1 MTTYRLQNGQL
12 RVLCDGTQ
20 VFDVDQSTFLAILQ
34 EWEPRIDN
42 FVWRP
47 VWRTCHNTFDVW
59 WPWQDKFNVI
69 LRRWVWHLE
78 RDYYELNL
86 TLKKIGADKKL
97 IVYIDNIGMEVTIN
111 KYRKITIKLHASM
124 RGGYFDNI
132 IRYVVGLPAS
142 KETISAGI
150 EI

>member
-1 MTTYRLQNGQL
+1 MTTYNLPNGN
-12 RVLCDGTQ
+12 VLSVYDDGTQ
-20 VFDVDQSTFLAILQ
+20 EFYIDQSTFLAILQ

-42 FVWRP
+42 FVWRT
-47 VWRTCHNTFDVW
+47 RDVW

-111 KYRKITIKLHASM
+111 KYRKITIKLSASTSM
-124 RGGYFDNI
+124 RGRYFDNI
-132 IRYVVGLPAS
+132 IRDVVGLPAS
-142 KETISAGI
+142 RETIDAGLI
-150 EI
+150 

>member
-1 MTTYRLQNGQL
+1 MTTYNL
-12 RVLCDGTQ
+12 RNDNVLSVDDNGTQ

-47 VWRTCHNTFDVW
+47 VWRTRHNTFDVW

-86 TLKKIGADKKL
+86 TLKKIGANKKL
-97 IVYIDNIGMEVTIN
+97 IVYIDNIMEVTIN
-111 KYRKITIKLHASM
+111 KYRKITIKLSDSM
-124 RGGYFDNI
+124 RGGYFDHI
-132 IRYVVGLPAS
+132 IRNAIGL
-142 KETISAGI
+142 T
-150 EI
+150 